1 MFKTKGT
8 TSLWRVIFFLLF
20 IVISSSTLFSSCGET
35 DACQKARNSCLDS
48 GGIPSG
54 CSESS
59 SGCFQT
65 ECSCKCTTYL
75 KPLGTTSSTFG
86 ENSSD
91 LFGGWNAEGEWVVTG
106 ESGKGNVYHEK
117 LSGSCYSWLEDGIAV
132 FDCSDSFQDDETRE
146 TGSVLHKFEFGIKGN
161 SLILSE
167 YEHDCISAG
176 EDCACASRGTA
187 EDASQT
193 NINITISTES
203 LTCTQPFK
211 ESRTL
216 KLSR

>member
-1 MFKTKGT
+1 MFIRKKLP
-8 TSLWRVIFFLLF
+8 SLVAILFVSLF
-20 IVISSSTLFSSCGET
+20 IVLSSSTMFSGCGET
-35 DACQKARNSCLDS
+35 DACQSVRNDCLDS

-59 SGCFQT
+59 SGCF
-65 ECSCKCTTYL
+65 EKKCTCTCKRTL
-75 KPLGTTSSTFG
+75 SKPLGTTSSNLEKDSTY
-86 ENSSD
+86 
-91 LFGGWNAEGEWVVTG
+91 LFGSWNAEGEWVVTG

-132 FDCSDSFQDDETRE
+132 FDCSDSFQDDETRD
-146 TGSVLHKFEFGIKGN
+146 TGSILNKFEFAIKGN

-167 YEHDCISAG
+167 YEHDCISE
-176 EDCACASRGTA
+176 EDGCLCASRGTG
-187 EDASQT
+187 DASQT
-193 NINITISTES
+193 DIGITIFTES
-203 LTCTQPFK
+203 LTCSQPFK